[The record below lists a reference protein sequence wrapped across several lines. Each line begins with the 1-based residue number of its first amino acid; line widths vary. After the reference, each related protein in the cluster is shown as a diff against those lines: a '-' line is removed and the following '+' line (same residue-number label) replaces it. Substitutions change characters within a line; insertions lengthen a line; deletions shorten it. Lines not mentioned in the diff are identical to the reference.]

1 MASVKILSANGD
13 TTFTL
18 EQFVN
23 QQAAECHLISD
34 DFWCVDTMTNKIVI
48 NSIDFTNIPDIE
60 QVKQKT
66 AKRGKL

>member
-23 QQAAECHLISD
+23 QQPSPLVVVKYGAT
-34 DFWCVDTMTNKIVI
+34 WCQPCKEMEPVFV
-48 NSIDFTNIPDIE
+48 
-60 QVKQKT
+60 
-66 AKRGKL
+66 